1 VKGNDVSLRRRAL
14 DVLYSMCDST
24 NSELVV
30 GELLDYL
37 QVCATSCTFVPVTR
51 VN

>member
-1 VKGNDVSLRRRAL
+1 MKGNDVSLRRRAL

-37 QVCATSCTFVPVTR
+37 QVLSLLALLVQKY
-51 VN
+51 N

>member
-37 QVCATSCTFVPVTR
+37 QVLSLLALLVQKY
-51 VN
+51 N